1 MLQYKYPGNAETVVQ
16 WDTTHKQHMWS
27 LSCFNSAQHKAKLN
41 PSKVESP
48 LLSALAFV
56 LLAFFTLQTSFWRL
70 LYTVNMFKY
79 VWRASENMIII
90 DNMSVSVGWW
100 EAPPSRLGHFPFLGL
115 PQLPQYL
122 FPPAVRRCRKLTQE
136 WLLDAF
142 ARRSIKY

>member
-1 MLQYKYPGNAETVVQ
+1 VVQ

-90 DNMSVSVGWW
+90 DNICRFLSGDERRRPLAWGTFLFWGFLSFLSIFSLLLSEDVGS
-100 EAPPSRLGHFPFLGL
+100 SRKSGCWMPLQGV
-115 PQLPQYL
+115 Q
-122 FPPAVRRCRKLTQE
+122 
-136 WLLDAF
+136 
-142 ARRSIKY
+142 